1 MWIKLTRIYH
11 DYDVLCWVNMSRFI
25 TMEVVEKSGK
35 TFTCLETEAGGTVN
49 VTENIE
55 EILSKLSFVISMP
68 NLGRT

>member
-1 MWIKLTRIYH
+1 
-11 DYDVLCWVNMSRFI
+11 
-25 TMEVVEKSGK
+25 MEVVEKSGK